1 MTDREVAGALREIAR
16 LAGGLAA
23 AGGDHL
29 ALRNRAVEIAAMA
42 EVMLWSVDPDES
54 DWLDD
59 LYATGEA
66 T

>member
-1 MTDREVAGALREIAR
+1 MTDREVVGTLREITR
-16 LAGGLAA
+16 LAAALAA
-23 AGGDHL
+23 AGGDHI

>member
-1 MTDREVAGALREIAR
+1 V
-16 LAGGLAA
+16 
-23 AGGDHL
+23 GDHL

-59 LYATGEA
+59 LYATGEER
-66 T
+66 